1 VPWLNRSHGRGSYRN
16 FWGAGSKSLQESFQS
31 GVLNYRPPSLV
42 VDLKQSTEAKHETR
56 DGIDD
61 VLIDRHC
68 DQHKNL
74 KMAWLYLIY
83 FCRPVTF
90 TDDKF
95 GKVIRSLSFAC
106 LEGKVNFAWLVEI
119 IPHLIFL

>member
-1 VPWLNRSHGRGSYRN
+1 M
-16 FWGAGSKSLQESFQS
+16 
-31 GVLNYRPPSLV
+31 V

-74 KMAWLYLIY
+74 KLTGLYLIY
-83 FCRPVTF
+83 LYRPVTL
-90 TDDKF
+90 TDDEF
-95 GKVIRSLSFAC
+95 GKVIRSLSFVC
-106 LEGKVNFAWLVEI
+106 LEGKVNFAWFVEI
-119 IPHLIFL
+119 IPRVIVVYEEIPVCLAVSVSNSNIVIGKEY